1 MNKTHEHL
9 MQIYNRLLD
18 HFGPR
23 HWWPAR
29 TQFEVIVGAI
39 LTQNVSW
46 KNVEKAIQNLD
57 RLGLLD
63 PHRLLAAPLEV
74 IEEAVLPT
82 RYYRQKAKRLRGFCE
97 FLVREYQ
104 GELAELFSLD
114 IKELRERLLALK
126 GIGKETADSIILY
139 AAEKPIFVVDAYTKR
154 IFYRLGLLPEDA
166 GYDRVQE
173 FFMNHLPPETG
184 LYNEYHALIDAL
196 GNTLCASRKPRCTE
210 CPLEDICGF
219 HSETSRCISEGE
231 ADGKVSVADTRQ

>member
-74 IEEAVLPT
+74 MRAVLPS
-82 RYYRQKAKRLRGFCE
+82 RYYRQKPNGSGVLRV
-97 FLVREYQ
+97 LVREYQ
-104 GELAELFSLD
+104 ENWP
-114 IKELRERLLALK
+114 
-126 GIGKETADSIILY
+126 TIL
-139 AAEKPIFVVDAYTKR
+139 P
-154 IFYRLGLLPEDA
+154 
-166 GYDRVQE
+166 
-173 FFMNHLPPETG
+173 
-184 LYNEYHALIDAL
+184 
-196 GNTLCASRKPRCTE
+196 
-210 CPLEDICGF
+210 
-219 HSETSRCISEGE
+219 
-231 ADGKVSVADTRQ
+231 

>member
-1 MNKTHEHL
+1 MNRTKERL
-9 MQIYNRLLD
+9 MQIYNRLLN

-29 TQFEVIVGAI
+29 TEFEVIVGAI

-46 KNVEKAIQNLD
+46 KNVEKAIHNLD

-74 IEEAVLPT
+74 IAEAVLPT
-82 RYYRQKAKRLRGFCE
+82 RYYRQKAERLRGFCE

-104 GELAELFSLD
+104 GELAGLFSLD

-139 AAEKPIFVVDAYTKR
+139 AAGKPIFVVDAYTKR

-173 FFMNHLPPETG
+173 FFMKHLPPETG

-196 GNTLCASRKPRCTE
+196 GNTLCASRKPRGTE
-210 CPLEDICGF
+210 CPLTDICGF
-219 HSETSRCISEGE
+219 CSEISRSGSERE
-231 ADGKVSVADTRQ
+231 TDGKVSVADTRQ